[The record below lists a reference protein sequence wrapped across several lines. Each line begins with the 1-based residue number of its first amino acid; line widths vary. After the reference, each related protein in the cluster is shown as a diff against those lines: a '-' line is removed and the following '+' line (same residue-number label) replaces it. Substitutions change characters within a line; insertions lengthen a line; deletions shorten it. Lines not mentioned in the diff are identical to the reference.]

1 MMRASIVQI
10 GNSRGIRIPKQLLKQ
25 CRLTGEVELEPRQDE
40 LVIRS
45 LSKARQGW
53 EDAFRRMA
61 GEGDYRLLDRESLPR
76 TEWERSEW
84 KW

>member
-1 MMRASIVQI
+1 MRASIVQI
-10 GNSRGIRIPKQLLKQ
+10 GNSRGIRIPKELLKQ
-25 CRLTGEVELEPRQDE
+25 CRLTGEVELEPGQDE

-45 LSKARQGW
+45 LAKARQGW
-53 EDAFRRMA
+53 EEAFRRMA
-61 GEGDYRLLDRESLPR
+61 EESDDRLLDRESFPR